1 MQDQGAATSRIGTEQ
16 ALVELARRTAM
27 LDAIGYAATRIVG
40 GADWRAGI
48 RELLEHLGQ
57 ATGVSRVSLF
67 EIHRDTRQ
75 SLVESCRYDW
85 TEPGQP
91 PMSSDPRYQNI
102 PLVDEQ
108 GVLDEWTER
117 RQRGEVVQARLSE
130 LAGYNRQVFIETRT
144 LSFLSVP
151 IMLRG
156 RCWGFLGFDD
166 CHVERAWTAVEIDVL
181 TTAAALIAGAIERA
195 DADQRLRLSEQR
207 YALAAR
213 GANDGLWDWD
223 VGDDRAYFSPRLH
236 QILGLRDGALQR
248 SISRFI
254 DCFYADDAAR
264 IRDHFRT
271 RFAQQKRRFRFES
284 RLREPEAEGMR
295 WFVARGMIVY
305 EHGRPTRVVGS
316 LREITDIKR
325 AEAKVRTLSDD
336 APVLLCM
343 IDRDDRLVFANRRF
357 LSFFGRTLD
366 DLAEGRWEWTTD
378 IHPDDLPKTRQS
390 YFEAL
395 RDHKSVEIEHRV
407 RRFDGQYRWVHET
420 QVARFT
426 AEGAFGGFV
435 GALVDITERKR
446 AESDL
451 RASEARVRAILD
463 TAFDAVVSMDDS
475 GRIVEFNEAATR
487 IFGYPRESAIGREL
501 AELIIPPELR
511 EAHKAGLRRY
521 LVSGQSAVFG
531 RLAEFE
537 ATRADGTRVPIELS
551 ITEVLLPEGRLFT
564 GILRDISERKRLQAQ
579 LADADRQRAV
589 LARHFSPNMVEELMR
604 SGGQLDLVRTQPI
617 AVLFA
622 DLFDFTAMSATRP
635 MAEVIGVL
643 RQFHALV
650 EDSVFANDGTLD
662 KYIGDGV
669 MATFG
674 TPLPG
679 PRDATNAVACARDL
693 VRALNRWNRDRDA
706 AALEPLRIGIGLHY
720 GEATL
725 GNVGSARRFEY
736 TVVGEIVNLASRIEH
751 LTRKLQFA
759 LLISDGI
766 VEAVKGEGGGTVL
779 DGFAQAGA
787 HPIRGHPKRIRL
799 WGLAATDIGVD

>member
-1 MQDQGAATSRIGTEQ
+1 MQHQWEATDRIGFEG
-16 ALVELARRTAM
+16 ALADFARPTAM
-27 LDAIGYAATRIVG
+27 LAAIGYAAARLVG
-40 GADWRAGI
+40 GASWRAGI
-48 RELLEHLGQ
+48 HELLERLGQ

-67 EIHRDTRQ
+67 EIHRDSSH

-91 PMSSDPRYQNI
+91 AMSDDPRYQNI
-102 PLVDEQ
+102 ALIDDQ
-108 GVLDEWTER
+108 GILDEWTAR

-130 LAGYNRQVFIETRT
+130 LTGITRQVFIETQT
-144 LSFLSVP
+144 LSFISVP
-151 IMLRG
+151 IMLG
-156 RCWGFLGFDD
+156 SRCWGFLGFDD
-166 CHVERAWTAVEIDVL
+166 CHVERAWTAQEIDVL
-181 TTAAALIAGAIERA
+181 TAAAALIAGAIERA
-195 DADQRLRLSEQR
+195 DANERLRLSEQR

-223 VGDDRAYFSPRLH
+223 VVDDRAYLSPRLH
-236 QILGLRDGALQR
+236 QILGVKDGALGQR
-248 SISRFI
+248 IHRFI
-254 DCFYADDAAR
+254 DCFDDPER
-264 IRDHFRT
+264 IRGHFRSC
-271 RFAQQKRRFRFES
+271 FAQHKRRFRFEAH
-284 RLREPEAEGMR
+284 LPVPVREPR

-305 EHGRPTRVVGS
+305 EHGRAVRVVGS
-316 LREITDIKR
+316 LREITDFKR
-325 AEAKVRTLSDD
+325 VEAKVRTISDD

-343 IDRDDRLVFANRRF
+343 IDAEDRLVFANRCF

-366 DLAEGRWEWTTD
+366 DMIEGRWEWTKD
-378 IHPDDLPKTRQS
+378 IHPDDLPETCRR

-395 RDHKSVEIEHRV
+395 RDHKSIEIEHRV

-420 QVARFT
+420 EVARFT
-426 AEGAFGGFV
+426 PEGAFAGFV
-435 GALVDITERKR
+435 GALVDITERKH
-446 AESDL
+446 AETEL
-451 RASEARVRAILD
+451 RASEARVRAILG
-463 TAFDAVVSMDDS
+463 TAFDAVISMDES

-487 IFGYPRESAIGREL
+487 TFGYPRESAIGREL

-521 LVSGQSAVFG
+521 LISGQSAVFG

-537 ATRADGTRVPIELS
+537 AIRADGSRLPVELS
-551 ITEVLLPEGRLFT
+551 VTEVLLPEGRLFT

-622 DLFDFTAMSATRP
+622 DLFDFTAMSAAMP
-635 MAEVIGVL
+635 MADVIELL

-650 EDSVFANDGTLD
+650 EDSVFANGGTLD

-693 VRALNRWNRDRDA
+693 VQGLNRWNRKRDA
-706 AALEPLRIGIGLHY
+706 SALEPLRIGIGLHY

-725 GNVGSARRFEY
+725 GNVGSARRFEH
-736 TVVGEIVNLASRIEH
+736 TVIGDIVNLASRIEH
-751 LTRKLQFA
+751 LTRSLDIA
-759 LLISDGI
+759 LLISEAI
-766 VEAVKGEGGGTVL
+766 VQAVKREAGGAVL
-779 DGFAQAGA
+779 EGFARAGA
-787 HPIRGHPKRIRL
+787 HPIRGHPKPIRL
-799 WGLAATDIGVD
+799 WGLTAAAIGAG